1 MVPVKLVNHSPSRRV
16 GPLERLDR
24 GQYKGQRVEDI
35 IRRSPQYIM
44 YCVKE
49 WLDISPWQAL
59 VFEEVTGG
67 GIIPDAYIK
76 EKSPSEGDQDSWTAR
91 DHYLYNTNQ
100 DILPNWDFYP
110 DSAPEWWEEFKDQ
123 PEYHSSRPSVR
134 VDLYNKYVRTY
145 MDKSLWQDSR

>member
-76 EKSPSEGDQDSWTAR
+76 EKSPSEDPDGWTAR
-91 DHYLYNTNQ
+91 DQHLYNTNQ

-110 DSAPEWWEEFKDQ
+110 EEAPVWWEEFKAQ

-134 VDLYNKYVRTY
+134 VDLYNKYVRAY
-145 MDKSLWQDSR
+145 GKVPDKR